1 MKYRYVWSAV
11 VLANIASAI
20 AAPNVD
26 IRSISRRDNVVE
38 QSDAQWALQRISSG
52 RKVDGDGK
60 FVYRYD
66 GELDTGAGV
75 DVYVVDTGVDISNG
89 EFEGRASVV
98 KNGLMDPDD
107 YVGHGSHVAGIVG
120 GRTYGVAKKANILSV
135 KIGDQRIDYIM
146 AEEGITAAVKR
157 HTSRKSEGDFIASV
171 LNISLEFLNSSNMKR
186 ALQRAANAG
195 MHIVVAAGNAGK
207 DACQSYPAS
216 YNQDIKSLIVVGNLD
231 INDSL
236 HPTSNYGKCVDISA
250 PGTDILSITGKKDTG
265 TSFAAPMVAGVVA
278 GQALRHKELRTDPMG
293 MKNLILGMA
302 AKGITNVGE
311 KANTPNRILNMSSS
325 K

>member
-11 VLANIASAI
+11 VLANIAPAL

-26 IRSISRRDNVVE
+26 IRSISRRDNIVE
-38 QSDAQWALQRISSG
+38 QSDAQWGLQRISSG
-52 RKVDGDGK
+52 KKVEGNGR

-75 DVYVVDTGVDISNG
+75 DVYVVDTGVDTSNS
-89 EFEGRASVV
+89 EFESRASVV
-98 KNGLMDPDD
+98 KNGLLDPDD
-107 YVGHGSHVAGIVG
+107 IVGHGSHVAGIVG
-120 GRTYGVAKKANILSV
+120 GKTYGVAKKVNILSV
-135 KIGDQRIDYIM
+135 KIGDKRIDYLT
-146 AEEGITAAVKR
+146 AVEGITAAVRR
-157 HTSRKSEGDFIASV
+157 HASRKSESNFIASV
-171 LNISLEFLNSSNMKR
+171 LNISLEFLNSSEMKG
-186 ALQRAANAG
+186 ALQRAANVG

-231 INDSL
+231 MNDSL
-236 HPTSNYGKCVDISA
+236 HSTSNYGKCVDISA
-250 PGTDILSITGKKDTG
+250 PGTDITSVNGEKDTG

-302 AKGITNVGE
+302 AKGITNAGE
-311 KANTPNRILNMSSS
+311 KAETPDRILNMSASQ
-325 K
+325 